1 MLPKQVKPMES
12 EADMLNERGKISEA
26 PSLTFFSAFSIDRLF
41 GCRGADARLTNIR
54 GISPHAQADFTKEV
68 VKIAA

>member
-1 MLPKQVKPMES
+1 MES

-26 PSLTFFSAFSIDRLF
+26 PSLTFFSAF

-54 GISPHAQADFTKEV
+54 GIPLHAQADFIKEV
-68 VKIAA
+68 VKIAT